1 VSTRNL
7 VNPRSILLV
16 DDDTVLREPTAR
28 WFRDAGWKVNTAETC
43 AHAVS
48 LAAIGAPDY
57 LVVEQRLA
65 DGSGFDLLTRLRGFN
80 PGLVGVVLT
89 RIPSIAA
96 AVHAIR
102 SGFRDYLTKPL
113 DACRLASFL
122 GVAPAVEALSG
133 HLPGAANDV
142 DALDQGGQHASLARI
157 EWEHIHSVLLGCRGN
172 VSEAARVLGLH
183 RRSLQRKLRRNGP
196 PAVANGN

>member
-1 VSTRNL
+1 MRTL
-7 VNPRSILLV
+7 DCPRSLLLV
-16 DDDTVLREPTAR
+16 DDDLVVREPMAR

-43 AHAVS
+43 SHAVS
-48 LAAIGAPDY
+48 LTAIGAPDY

-65 DGSGFDLLTRLRGFN
+65 DGTGFDLLTRVRAYN
-80 PGLVGVVLT
+80 QNVVGVVLT

-102 SGFRDYLTKPL
+102 SGFRDYLAKPI
-113 DACRLASFL
+113 DACRLAGFL
-122 GVAPAVEALSG
+122 GVSPAVETLAG

-142 DALDQGGQHASLARI
+142 DPPDLDGQRASLARV

-196 PAVANGN
+196 PAVAVGN